1 MVKKFPLKEVVKI
14 AIIGGSGVYE
24 IEKLKIIATLDIKTP
39 FGQPSDKIVVGELN
53 GKTCAF
59 LPRHGQGH
67 RILPSEVNSRANI
80 WALKSIGVEQIVSFS
95 ACGSLKEEIAPRDFV
110 IPDQLFDRTRERPRT
125 FFGNG
130 IVGHVGFANPYCEEL
145 RQVLIDSCQELG
157 IKTHPR
163 GTYVCIEGPMFST
176 KAESQVFRSLGF
188 SIIGM
193 TNLPEAR
200 LAREAEICY
209 ATVGLVTDYDVWK
222 EGEEVS
228 VEKVV
233 ANVRANVENVKRLI
247 EKIIP
252 RLPTARKCECSSAL
266 KYAIQTNP
274 KFFNPRTRKKLA
286 FLLDKY
292 YKQEN
297 L

>member
-1 MVKKFPLKEVVKI
+1 MAKIKNPVKI
-14 AIIGGSGVYE
+14 AVIGGSGVYE
-24 IEKLKIIATLDIKTP
+24 IEKLKVIAELDIRTP
-39 FGQPSDKIVVGELN
+39 FGKPSDKIVVGELA

-59 LPRHGQGH
+59 LPRHGRGH

-95 ACGSLKEEIAPRDFV
+95 ACGSLREEIAPRDFV

-125 FFGNG
+125 FFGEG
-130 IVGHVGFANPYCEEL
+130 IVGHVGFANPYCPEL
-145 RQVLIDSCQELG
+145 SQVLAATCRDLEIN
-157 IKTHPR
+157 THDG

-176 KAESQVFRSLGF
+176 KAESKVFRDMGF

-228 VEKVV
+228 VDKVI

-247 EKIIP
+247 TKIIP
-252 RLPTARKCECSSAL
+252 QLPTERKCECRQAL
-266 KYAIQTNP
+266 QYAIQTDP

-286 FLLDKY
+286 LLLDKY
-292 YKQEN
+292 YKKEN
-297 L
+297 P